1 MTLPSSPGGFD
12 AQSALKGDCTSSAR
26 AAACPA
32 DLSPRLGSICLAILP
47 IACRA
52 RLIQSNDS
60 EATAQPKAAELEG
73 EDAMKSRRL
82 IRPLAAEQMPR
93 AYQFRALTAPD
104 CCNAISAR
112 RRGQLWVYGPRGH
125 VRRTSVHPLIPDEI
139 NAEHF
144 RVVPILTIP
153 DSPLS
158 DAAQNVRASARLDS
172 GRVHGHSLVHAIPP
186 QTSGRLECECWQR
199 C

>member
-125 VRRTSVHPLIPDEI
+125 VRRTSVHPLIPEAMP
-139 NAEHF
+139 NTFGLCQFSTSPMA
-144 RVVPILTIP
+144 
-153 DSPLS
+153 PLS